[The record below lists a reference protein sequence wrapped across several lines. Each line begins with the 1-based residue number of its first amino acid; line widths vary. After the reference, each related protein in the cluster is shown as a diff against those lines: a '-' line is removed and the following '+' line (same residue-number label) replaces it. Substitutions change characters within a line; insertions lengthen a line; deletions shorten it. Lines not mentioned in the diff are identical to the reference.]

1 MLYIVIERTETFKS
15 YLGRVWDHSR
25 DRKHDQIRTDGIPE
39 AGHVYIT
46 SRFQRFGDKTKY
58 TELYVDKRHKDRG

>member
-15 YLGRVWDHSR
+15 YLGRVWDHPCYR
-25 DRKHDQIRTDGIPE
+25 EHDQIRSEGIQE
-39 AGHVYIT
+39 ARYVYIT

-58 TELYVDKRHKDRG
+58 TELYPYKRHKDRG